1 MQCRGSRRAFTT
13 AGEESGLMPGYGMK
27 RGSRTVL
34 FLVAHAL
41 RRSQFSPSESLLRPS
56 LRFRS
61 VFPVENFTMRKFS
74 TGNRRENAESRRDG
88 RTLMRKGKIVRFVN
102 TISSD
107 GIAYLLL
114 HLFQLMGQDFH
125 VAADLLVGYPGI
137 YLGGFQIRMPQKTAY
152 GLDGHTVREQH
163 GGGVRMPG
171 KVIGQPYL
179 ETALPAKFLQY
190 GVASAVA
197 RYRKYMV
204 VLGQPLVLL
213 YDAPGNVQQAD
224 VGLGVRLAP
233 AGDDPEVA
241 VEEGLEPVGRQR
253 LHVRVCQSGEHRE
266 DEEVTYQFAGPA
278 FHRGLHQRLYLTLR
292 QVAPVNALG
301 GVDVPGE
308 GVEGKRTA
316 VAGDGDDVLEPDHVT
331 PYGIG
336 AAFLLRTQEILE
348 VVDERQVE
356 FLQGDVVTAVH
367 FRDELAQ
374 MPVYGTVA
382 VVCSLH
388 AAVSHFLDELLI
400 VLLEELQQRLAFYAQ
415 PEAGVPQ
422 PGGGDIAVGL
432 HQFLVTAVHVHTY
445 PVNRRIDFLRLG
457 ALARGTCRFHVP
469 KFRGHV
475 QLAAELLDF
484 AVHRKTAHQGEIAV
498 GSLAALLHVEED
510 FEGRSAHTRFHT
522 FLIVTKLISSE
533 LSSGMKNCANY

>member
-171 KVIGQPYL
+171 NMIGQPYL

-432 HQFLVTAVHVHTY
+432 HQFLVTTVHVHTY

>member
-41 RRSQFSPSESLLRPS
+41 RRSQFSPSESPSRSS

-114 HLFQLMGQDFH
+114 HLFQLVGQDFH

-171 KVIGQPYL
+171 NMIGQPYL

-197 RYRKYMV
+197 RYRKYMI

-224 VGLGVRLAP
+224 VGLGVCLAT

-253 LHVRVCQSGEHRE
+253 LHVRVCQSGEHGE
-266 DEEVTYQFAGPA
+266 DEEVAYQFAGPA

-308 GVEGKRTA
+308 GVEGKRAA

-356 FLQGDVVTAVH
+356 FLQGDIVTAVY
-367 FRDELAQ
+367 FRDELAKV
-374 MPVYGTVA
+374 PVYGTVA
-382 VVCSLH
+382 VVCPLH
-388 AAVSHFLDELLI
+388 AAVSHLLDEHPV
-400 VLLEELQQRLAFYAQ
+400 VLLEELQQRLAFHAQ

>member
-1 MQCRGSRRAFTT
+1 M
-13 AGEESGLMPGYGMK
+13 
-27 RGSRTVL
+27 
-34 FLVAHAL
+34 
-41 RRSQFSPSESLLRPS
+41 
-56 LRFRS
+56 
-61 VFPVENFTMRKFS
+61 
-74 TGNRRENAESRRDG
+74 
-88 RTLMRKGKIVRFVN
+88 
-102 TISSD
+102 
-107 GIAYLLL
+107 
-114 HLFQLMGQDFH
+114 
-125 VAADLLVGYPGI
+125 
-137 YLGGFQIRMPQKTAY
+137 
-152 GLDGHTVREQH
+152 
-163 GGGVRMPG
+163 
-171 KVIGQPYL
+171 IGQPYL

-197 RYRKYMV
+197 RYRKYMT
-204 VLGQPLVLL
+204 VLGQFLILL
-213 YDAPGNVQQAD
+213 YDALGHVQQAD
-224 VGLGVRLAP
+224 VGLGVCLAT

-241 VEEGLEPVGRQR
+241 VEEGLEPVGRQC

-266 DEEVTYQFAGPA
+266 DEEVAYQFAGPA

-292 QVAPVNALG
+292 QVASVNALG
-301 GVDVPGE
+301 GIDVPGE

-348 VVDERQVE
+348 VVDEGQVE
-356 FLQGDVVTAVH
+356 FLQGDVVTAVY
-367 FRDELAQ
+367 FRDELAKV
-374 MPVYGTVA
+374 PVYGTVA

-388 AAVSHFLDELLI
+388 AAVSHFLDELLV
-400 VLLEELQQRLAFYAQ
+400 VLLEELQQRLAFHAQ

-432 HQFLVTAVHVHTY
+432 HQFLVTAVHVHAY

-484 AVHRKTAHQGEIAV
+484 AVYRKTAHQGEIAV

>member
-1 MQCRGSRRAFTT
+1 
-13 AGEESGLMPGYGMK
+13 
-27 RGSRTVL
+27 
-34 FLVAHAL
+34 
-41 RRSQFSPSESLLRPS
+41 
-56 LRFRS
+56 
-61 VFPVENFTMRKFS
+61 
-74 TGNRRENAESRRDG
+74 
-88 RTLMRKGKIVRFVN
+88 MRKGKIIRFIN

-107 GIAYLLL
+107 GIAYFLL

-137 YLGGFQIRMPQKTAY
+137 YLGGFQIRMPQKAAY

-171 KVIGQPYL
+171 HMIGQPYL

-197 RYRKYMV
+197 RYRKYMT
-204 VLGQPLVLL
+204 VLGQSLILL
-213 YDAPGNVQQAD
+213 YDALGHVQQAD
-224 VGLGVRLAP
+224 VGLGVCLAT

-241 VEEGLEPVGRQR
+241 VEEGLEPVGRQC

-266 DEEVTYQFAGPA
+266 DEEVAYQFAGPA

-292 QVAPVNALG
+292 QVASVNALG
-301 GVDVPGE
+301 GIDVPGE

-348 VVDERQVE
+348 VVDEGQVE
-356 FLQGDVVTAVH
+356 FLQGDVVTAVY
-367 FRDELAQ
+367 FRDELAKV
-374 MPVYGTVA
+374 PVYGTVA

-388 AAVSHFLDELLI
+388 AAVSHFLDELLV
-400 VLLEELQQRLAFYAQ
+400 VLLEELQQRLAFHAQ

-432 HQFLVTAVHVHTY
+432 HQFLVTAVHVHAY

-484 AVHRKTAHQGEIAV
+484 AVYRKTAHQGEIAV

>member
-171 KVIGQPYL
+171 HMIGQPYL

-278 FHRGLHQRLYLTLR
+278 FHRDLHQRLYLTLR

>member
-171 KVIGQPYL
+171 NMIGQPYL

-197 RYRKYMV
+197 WYRKYMI

-253 LHVRVCQSGEHRE
+253 LHVRVCQSGEHGE
-266 DEEVTYQFAGPA
+266 DEEVAYQLAGPA

-388 AAVSHFLDELLI
+388 AAVSHFLDELPV
-400 VLLEELQQRLAFYAQ
+400 VLLEEFQQRLAFHAQ

>member
-171 KVIGQPYL
+171 NMIGQPYL

-213 YDAPGNVQQAD
+213 YDALGNVQQAD
-224 VGLGVRLAP
+224 VGLGVCLAP

-253 LHVRVCQSGEHRE
+253 LHVRVCQSGEHGE
-266 DEEVTYQFAGPA
+266 DEEVAYQFAGPA

-356 FLQGDVVTAVH
+356 FLQGDVVTAVY
-367 FRDELAQ
+367 FRDELAKV
-374 MPVYGTVA
+374 PVYGTVA

-388 AAVSHFLDELLI
+388 AAMSHFLDELLI
-400 VLLEELQQRLAFYAQ
+400 VLLEELQQRLAFHAQ

-510 FEGRSAHTRFHT
+510 FESRSAHTRFHT

>member
-1 MQCRGSRRAFTT
+1 
-13 AGEESGLMPGYGMK
+13 MK
-27 RGSRTVL
+27 
-34 FLVAHAL
+34 
-41 RRSQFSPSESLLRPS
+41 
-56 LRFRS
+56 
-61 VFPVENFTMRKFS
+61 
-74 TGNRRENAESRRDG
+74 
-88 RTLMRKGKIVRFVN
+88 KGKNHSSRKCLP
-102 TISSD
+102 SD

-137 YLGGFQIRMPQKTAY
+137 YLGGFQIRMTQKTAY

-171 KVIGQPYL
+171 NMVGQPYL
-179 ETALPAKFLQY
+179 ETALPTKFLQY
-190 GVASAVA
+190 DVASAAA
-197 RYRKYMV
+197 RYRKYMI

-224 VGLGVRLAP
+224 VGLGVRLPP

-241 VEEGLEPVGRQR
+241 VEEGLEPVSRQR
-253 LHVRVCQSGEHRE
+253 LHVCVCQSGKHRE

-278 FHRGLHQRLYLTLR
+278 FHRDLHQRLYLTLR
-292 QVAPVNALG
+292 QVAPVNALE

-308 GVEGKRTA
+308 GIEGKCTA

-336 AAFLLRTQEILE
+336 AAFLLRTQKILE
-348 VVDERQVE
+348 VVDEGQVE
-356 FLQGDVVTAVH
+356 FLQGDVVTSVH

-374 MPVYGTVA
+374 VLVYGTVA
-382 VVCSLH
+382 VVCPLY
-388 AAVSHFLDELLI
+388 AAVSHFLDELLV
-400 VLLEELQQRLAFYAQ
+400 VLFEEFQQSLPFHAQ
-415 PEAGVPQ
+415 SEVDIPQ
-422 PGGGDIAVGL
+422 PGSSDIAVGL
-432 HQFLVTAVHVHTY
+432 HQFLVTTVHVHTY
-445 PVNRRIDFLRLG
+445 PVNRRIDFLCLD
-457 ALARGTCRFHVP
+457 ALAGGTCRFHVP
-469 KFRGHV
+469 KFRGCV

-510 FEGRSAHTRFHT
+510 FESRSAHTRFHT

-533 LSSGMKNCANY
+533 LSPSMKNCANY

>member
-171 KVIGQPYL
+171 NMIGQPYL

-197 RYRKYMV
+197 RYRKYMI

-510 FEGRSAHTRFHT
+510 FESRSAHTRFHT